1 MRETS
6 VTLLENIRTF
16 AQGITSFIE
25 GFDVRTYL
33 ETPIVRGA
41 VERYLQTL
49 GEAAIRL
56 RSSDSS
62 TANRITDIEKIIGLR
77 HRLAHGYFDDINDE
91 MIWATATQYIPALLA
106 EVEELLEEAG
116 IEYHSPGE

>member
-1 MRETS
+1 M
-6 VTLLENIRTF
+6 
-16 AQGITSFIE
+16 
-25 GFDVRTYL
+25 
-33 ETPIVRGA
+33 RGA

-62 TANRITDIEKIIGLR
+62 TASQIKDLEKIIGLR

-91 MIWATATQYIPALLA
+91 MIWATATQFIPMLLVEVESLLA
-106 EVEELLEEAG
+106 EAG
-116 IEYHSPGE
+116 FEYDDRET